1 MADTLALSP
10 SAFRQ
15 FLARRDAT
23 ARAVIFSG
31 LFVLLVAAALL
42 SVCTGAAALSLNE
55 IFDALSGAGS
65 DKSNLILWAIRLPRT
80 LMAGVIGAA
89 LALCGAL
96 MQGLFR
102 NPLADPGL
110 TGVSSGAAL
119 AAVFVIVIG
128 QNRLG
133 AAALE
138 LLPLAAFSG
147 GLAVTVLL
155 YAVSTRHGRTA
166 VQTMLLA
173 GIAFGALA
181 GALTGLLIFLA
192 SEQQLREFTF
202 WTLGGLGGAT
212 WAKAIIVAVVLLLTL
227 PFWPWLARSLDRL
240 ALGEAEAAFAG
251 LNVERVKMTAILFT
265 SLLTGACVAMSGT
278 IGFVGLVVPHV
289 IRLVLGPGHGRM
301 LPAAALLGAS
311 LLILSDTVARIAAAP
326 AELPIGILTACL
338 GGPLFLW
345 MLLRDRRLS
354 GNSL

>member
-1 MADTLALSP
+1 MAEMAL
-10 SAFRQ
+10 RLR
-15 FLARRDAT
+15 LARRDGT
-23 ARAVIFSG
+23 ACRLVFSG
-31 LFVLLVAAALL
+31 LFALL
-42 SVCTGAAALSLNE
+42 IVAVLISVCTGAVALSLPE
-55 IFDALSGAGS
+55 IYAALIGEGTDRSS
-65 DKSNLILWAIRLPRT
+65 LILWTIRLPRT

-110 TGVSSGAAL
+110 TGVSSGAAP
-119 AAVFVIVIG
+119 AAVFVIVVG

-133 AAALE
+133 PAALE
-138 LLPLAAFSG
+138 LLPLAAFLG

-155 YAVSTRHGRTA
+155 YAVATRHGQTA

-181 GALTGLLIFLA
+181 AALTGLLIFIA

-202 WTLGGLGGAT
+202 WTLGGLGGAS
-212 WAKAIIVAVVLLLTL
+212 WPKAFMVGLVLLFTL

-240 ALGEAEAAFAG
+240 ALGESEAAFAG
-251 LNVERVKMTAILFT
+251 LHVERVKMTAILFT

-301 LPAAALLGAS
+301 MPAAALLGAT
-311 LLILSDTVARIAAAP
+311 LLMLSDTVARIAAAP

-354 GNSL
+354 GISL